1 MKDQRDSSLSV
12 PPNVPADAI
21 TDLSKNK
28 DDAENIQFDKGS
40 EKTNP
45 KELNKVPSIS
55 FTGANNDE
63 SILEGDDDNSP
74 MKQKGRRSSQFF
86 NSMKKVKS
94 TSEMG
99 LDDDDERAMAKRQ
112 DEYIKN
118 LKNEY
123 DSLNKQTLIPLDIDK
138 G

>member
-1 MKDQRDSSLSV
+1 
-12 PPNVPADAI
+12 
-21 TDLSKNK
+21 
-28 DDAENIQFDKGS
+28 
-40 EKTNP
+40 
-45 KELNKVPSIS
+45 
-55 FTGANNDE
+55 
-63 SILEGDDDNSP
+63 

-94 TSEMG
+94 TTEMG